1 MATATDIGYG
11 RCLADIDPVFGRL
24 TCRDGTMDIN
34 ERMYINE
41 RRVRDVLIV
50 GMTGMLDTLT
60 ARDTEPRLLNMI
72 KDHDRR
78 VLLNFEKLTYLS
90 SLGLR
95 VIVQA
100 AKLLNGRTG
109 ELRICNARD
118 DVKNVLKISGFHNM
132 IKIYDTEAEAFAAPW
147 QYR

>member
-1 MATATDIGYG
+1 
-11 RCLADIDPVFGRL
+11 
-24 TCRDGTMDIN
+24 
-34 ERMYINE
+34 
-41 RRVRDVLIV
+41 
-50 GMTGMLDTLT
+50 
-60 ARDTEPRLLNMI
+60 MI
-72 KDHDRR
+72 KDDDRR

-100 AKLLNGRTG
+100 AKLLHDRTG

-118 DVKNVLKISGFHNM
+118 DVKNVLKISGFHSM

>member
-1 MATATDIGYG
+1 
-11 RCLADIDPVFGRL
+11 
-24 TCRDGTMDIN
+24 MD
-34 ERMYINE
+34 INE

-72 KDHDRR
+72 KDDDRR
-78 VLLNFEKLTYLS
+78 VLLNLGKLTYLS
-90 SLGLR
+90 SAGLR
-95 VIVQA
+95 VILQA
-100 AKLLNGRTG
+100 AKLLKNRTG
-109 ELRICNARD
+109 ELRICNVSD
-118 DVKNVLKISGFHNM
+118 NVKNVLNISGFHYM

>member
-1 MATATDIGYG
+1 
-11 RCLADIDPVFGRL
+11 
-24 TCRDGTMDIN
+24 
-34 ERMYINE
+34 MYINE

-50 GMTGMLDTLT
+50 GMTGMLDTRT

-72 KDHDRR
+72 NDDDRR
-78 VLLNFEKLTYLS
+78 VIPNFEKLTDIGS
-90 SLGLR
+90 VGLR
-95 VIVQA
+95 VTLQA
-100 AKLLNGRTG
+100 AKLLNDRTG

-118 DVKNVLKISGFHNM
+118 DVKNVLKISGFHSM